1 MAKREAEGQDYDSEA
16 AELAKKVSQPQP
28 PQPQDQARPAE
39 QGGDKMAAHSPTLA
53 IPEQMTSSVRYQ
65 ATPSEKASI
74 EEFVG
79 QLNRE
84 ANTSLTVSNVLRAC
98 VDLLHHSR
106 NELTRELQRA
116 DLKRPI
122 NHREAILAYERKL
135 AKALH
140 AALKAAP
147 SQQD

>member
-16 AELAKKVSQPQP
+16 AELAKKVSHPQLP
-28 PQPQDQARPAE
+28 RPENQARPAK
-39 QGGDKMAAHSPTLA
+39 QGGDKMVAHSPTLA

-79 QLNRE
+79 QLNKE

-106 NELTRELQRA
+106 DELTRELQRA

-135 AKALH
+135 ARVLH

-147 SQQD
+147 NQQG

>member
-28 PQPQDQARPAE
+28 PRPQNQARPTK
-39 QGGDKMAAHSPTLA
+39 QGRDKMAAHSPTLA

-79 QLNRE
+79 QLNKE

-106 NELTRELQRA
+106 DELTRELQRA

-135 AKALH
+135 ARVLH

-147 SQQD
+147 NQQS

>member
-1 MAKREAEGQDYDSEA
+1 MAKREAEGQDYDWEA

-28 PQPQDQARPAE
+28 PRPQDQARPAK

-79 QLNRE
+79 QLNKE

-106 NELTRELQRA
+106 DELTRELQMA

-135 AKALH
+135 VKVLH

-147 SQQD
+147 NQQG

>member
-16 AELAKKVSQPQP
+16 AELAKKVSQPQTP
-28 PQPQDQARPAE
+28 RPQDQAPPANLR
-39 QGGDKMAAHSPTLA
+39 GDKVAARSPTLA
-53 IPEQMTSSVRYQ
+53 VPEQMTSSVRYQ

-106 NELTRELQRA
+106 DELTRELQMA

-135 AKALH
+135 AKVLH
-140 AALKAAP
+140 AALKATP
-147 SQQD
+147 NQQG